1 MATRICARCHTA
13 MNPAVLD
20 SAEGEAAPLTLR
32 LCRMPV
38 LSCSAGHRRFVRP
51 QFARELVEQLMAAD
65 QARIPVGEEKGL
77 LFKRY
82 YCACGTELGKE
93 ADHRETYGFDVAL
106 ADSEPFRVELT
117 APVYRCP
124 KCARQQLHSL
134 KELRSRM
141 PQALA
146 EAFRAAGI
154 PPPA

>member
-1 MATRICARCHTA
+1 MATKVCARCSTP
-13 MNPAVLD
+13 MSPTILD
-20 SAEGEAAPLTLR
+20 SAAGEAAPFTLR

-38 LSCSAGHRRFVRP
+38 LSCSAGHRRFLRP
-51 QFARELVEQLMAAD
+51 QFARELVESLFAQD
-65 QARIPVGEEKGL
+65 EARIPAGAEKGL

-82 YCACGTELGKE
+82 YCGCGAELGKNAE
-93 ADHRETYGFDVAL
+93 RRETYGFDVAL
-106 ADSEPFRVELT
+106 AGSEPFRVELT

-124 KCARQQLHSL
+124 KCSREQLHSL
-134 KELRSRM
+134 KELRSRT

>member
-20 SAEGEAAPLTLR
+20 SAVGEAAPLTLR
-32 LCRMPV
+32 LSGMPV
-38 LSCSAGHRRFVRP
+38 LSCSAGHRRFLRP
-51 QFARELVEQLMAAD
+51 QFARELIERLMAQD
-65 QARIPVGEEKGL
+65 EARIPAGEEKGL

-82 YCACGTELGKE
+82 SCSCGGELGKR
-93 ADHRETYGFDVAL
+93 ADRQETYGFDLTL
-106 ADSEPFRVELT
+106 ADCEPFRVELT

-124 KCARQQLHSL
+124 KCAREQVHSL
-134 KELRSRM
+134 KEVRGRM